1 LEVKKDILWRVY
13 LGFIG
18 IVVLSMCILGR
29 AIYIQQVQGSMW
41 RGKSDS
47 LHTRLMPMQAERGTI
62 YSEDGNM
69 LSTSVPYFDIYI
81 DFGADGLRE
90 KNGLRF
96 KTYVDS
102 LSIALANFFGDKK
115 ASAYKKELQAG
126 YKKRD
131 RYYELSRDLSFEK
144 YKILRTFPL
153 VNQGRNKSG
162 FIAEVKTKRLNPFKL
177 LANRTIGLSRDY
189 INSSGKI
196 INQNV
201 GLERTYD
208 TLLKGDKG
216 QRLVRFISGGA
227 FIPVEGSEIE
237 PENGKD
243 IITTI
248 DVNTQDIAENALMK
262 MMIENDADH
271 GTCIVM
277 ETATGKI
284 KAMANLGKLKT
295 VSGPG
300 KKPEDNYWEDYNY
313 ALRATEPGST
323 IKLAT
328 LLSVLSEGKTTIND
342 MVHVGATGSD
352 YVGVRTVTEAETMPK
367 PEMTI
372 RECFAH
378 SSNVGMSRIAY
389 NTFAAQ
395 PDKYLSYLHKF
406 HFDTRT
412 GIDLIGEERPVLP
425 KIKRNNEGLH
435 AMVTMSFG
443 YAIEVTP
450 LQTLMLYN
458 SIANNGKM
466 VKPYL
471 VNRIESN
478 GVVVKSF
485 EPEVLEEKIAE
496 PSVVQAAQQ
505 CMLAVTT
512 EGTGKLVFKDALYS
526 VGGKTGTAHVAGK
539 DISYDD
545 GVYQASF
552 VGYFPFD
559 KPQYTCIVVIKTKPH
574 PEKHMGGQVAA
585 PVFKEIADKLYAAKN
600 AGPMVLSEKFKKDS
614 TLFYYAGETSDV
626 KEVLNTLS
634 IDYVDSSGNQ
644 PWSSMYSN
652 NNKPVVKTRW
662 VAKNTMPNV
671 KGMGLKDALF
681 LLEGMNMKVL
691 AKGRGKVTLQSI
703 DPGTA
708 VNKNQLIK
716 IELN

>member
-1 LEVKKDILWRVY
+1 
-13 LGFIG
+13 
-18 IVVLSMCILGR
+18 M
-29 AIYIQQVQGSMW
+29 
-41 RGKSDS
+41 
-47 LHTRLMPMQAERGTI
+47 HTRLMPMQAERGTI

-90 KNGLRF
+90 KNGQRF
-96 KTYVDS
+96 KEYVDS
-102 LSIALANFFGDKK
+102 LSTALANFFGDKK
-115 ASAYKKELQAG
+115 ASTYKKELQAG
-126 YKKRD
+126 YKEKD
-131 RYYELSRDLSFEK
+131 RYYELRKNLSFEE
-144 YKILRTFPL
+144 YKILRSFPL

-162 FIAEVKTKRLNPFKL
+162 FIAEVKNKRLNPFGL

-189 INSSGKI
+189 INDAGKLGS
-196 INQNV
+196 QNV

-248 DVNTQDIAENALMK
+248 DVNTQDITENALMK

-284 KAMANLGKLKT
+284 KAMANLGKR
-295 VSGPG
+295 PG
-300 KKPEDNYWEDYNY
+300 GDYWEDYNY

-328 LLSVLSEGKTTIND
+328 LLSVLSEGKATIND
-342 MVHVGATGSD
+342 MVHVGSTGSD
-352 YVGVRTVTEAETMPK
+352 YVGVRTVTEAERMPK
-367 PEMTI
+367 PDLSI

-389 NTFAAQ
+389 NTFASQ

-406 HFDTRT
+406 HFDART
-412 GIDLIGEERPVLP
+412 GIDLVGEERPVLP

-466 VKPYL
+466 LKPYL
-471 VNRIESN
+471 VNRIENN
-478 GVVVKSF
+478 GQVIKEFV
-485 EPEVLEEKIAE
+485 PEVVDEKIAADTIIR
-496 PSVVQAAQQ
+496 AAQQ

-512 EGTGKLVFKDALYS
+512 EGTAKLVFKDAPYS
-526 VGGKTGTAHVAGK
+526 AAGKTGTAHVAGK
-539 DISYDD
+539 DISYED
-545 GVYQASF
+545 GIYQASF

-585 PVFKEIADKLYAAKN
+585 PVFKEIADKLFAVQNPLPASTATAA
-600 AGPMVLSEKFKKDS
+600 GKDS
-614 TLFYYAGETSDV
+614 SLFYYAGETKEI
-626 KEVLNTLS
+626 KEVLNALN
-634 IDYVDSSGNQ
+634 IDYADSSGSQ
-644 PWSSMYSN
+644 SWSSLYN
-652 NNKPVVKTRW
+652 NQGKPVMSTRLI
-662 VAKNTMPNV
+662 AKNTMPNV
-671 KGMGLKDALF
+671 RGMGLKDALF
-681 LLEGMNMKVL
+681 LLEGMHLKVS
-691 AKGRGKVTLQSI
+691 AKGRGKVAMQSI
-703 DPGTA
+703 DPGA
-708 VNKNQLIK
+708 AINKNQFIK

>member
-1 LEVKKDILWRVY
+1 
-13 LGFIG
+13 
-18 IVVLSMCILGR
+18 
-29 AIYIQQVQGSMW
+29 
-41 RGKSDS
+41 
-47 LHTRLMPMQAERGTI
+47 MQAERGTI

-90 KNGLRF
+90 KNGQRF
-96 KTYVDS
+96 KNYVDS
-102 LSIALANFFGDKK
+102 LSRALAGFFNDKK
-115 ASAYKKELQAG
+115 AAQYKKELQEG
-126 YKKRD
+126 YKNRD
-131 RYYELSRDLSFEK
+131 RYYELRKNLTFDE

-162 FIAEVKTKRLNPFKL
+162 FIAEVKNRRLNPFGL
-177 LANRTIGLSRDY
+177 LANRTIGLSREYKND
-189 INSSGKI
+189 SGKVVS
-196 INQNV
+196 QNV

-208 TLLKGDKG
+208 TLLTGNRG

-227 FIPVEGSEIE
+227 FIPIEGSEIE

-262 MMIENDADH
+262 MMIENDAAH

-284 KAMANLGKLKT
+284 KAMANLGRQPD
-295 VSGPG
+295 G
-300 KKPEDNYWEDYNY
+300 DYWEDYNY

-328 LLSVLSEGKTTIND
+328 LLSVLSEGKVTIND
-342 MVHVGATGSD
+342 MVHVGSTGSD
-352 YVGVRTVTEAETMPK
+352 FVGVRPVTEAERMPK
-367 PEMTI
+367 PELTV

-389 NTFAAQ
+389 NTFASQ

-406 HFDTRT
+406 HFDRKT
-412 GIDLIGEERPVLP
+412 GIDLVGEERPMLP
-425 KIKRNNEGLH
+425 KIKRNKEGLH

-471 VNRIESN
+471 VNRIEDN
-478 GVVVKSF
+478 GRVIKSF
-485 EPEVLEEKIAE
+485 EPEIAE
-496 PSVVQAAQQ
+496 EQIASAPVVKAAQQ

-512 EGTGKLVFKDALYS
+512 EGTGKPAFKDAIYS

-539 DISYDD
+539 DLSYND

-559 KPQYTCIVVIKTKPH
+559 RPQYSCIVVIKTKPH

-585 PVFKEIADKLYAAKN
+585 PVFKEIADRLYATNN
-600 AGPMVLSEKFKKDS
+600 AGPLAFDKVKKTLLFS
-614 TLFYYAGETSDV
+614 TMQV
-626 KEVLNTLS
+626 K
-634 IDYVDSSGNQ
+634 Q
-644 PWSSMYSN
+644 
-652 NNKPVVKTRW
+652 
-662 VAKNTMPNV
+662 
-671 KGMGLKDALF
+671 
-681 LLEGMNMKVL
+681 
-691 AKGRGKVTLQSI
+691 
-703 DPGTA
+703 
-708 VNKNQLIK
+708 K
-716 IELN
+716 ISKK

>member
-1 LEVKKDILWRVY
+1 MEVKNDILWRVY

-18 IVVLSMCILGR
+18 IVLLSICIFGR
-29 AIYIQQVQGSMW
+29 AVYIQQFQGSYW
-41 RGKSDS
+41 RSKSDS

-62 YSEDGNM
+62 FSEDGDM
-69 LSTSVPYFDIYI
+69 LSTSVPFFDIYI

-90 KNGLRF
+90 KNGQRF
-96 KTYVDS
+96 TQYVDS
-102 LSIALANFFGDKK
+102 LSTALAVFFGDKK
-115 ASAYKKELQAG
+115 ASTYKKELQAG
-126 YKKRD
+126 YRKKD
-131 RYYELSRDLSFEK
+131 RYYELRKNLSFEE
-144 YKILRTFPL
+144 YKILRSFPL

-162 FIAEVKTKRLNPFKL
+162 FIAEVKNKRLNPFGL

-189 INSSGKI
+189 INASGKVI
-196 INQNV
+196 SQNV

-237 PENGKD
+237 PQNGKD

-262 MMIENDADH
+262 MMIENDAEH

-277 ETATGKI
+277 ETTTGKI
-284 KAMANLGKLKT
+284 KAMANLGKRPD
-295 VSGPG
+295 G
-300 KKPEDNYWEDYNY
+300 DYWEDYNY

-323 IKLAT
+323 MKLAT
-328 LLSVLSEGKTTIND
+328 LLSVLSEGKATIND
-342 MVHVGATGSD
+342 PVQVGSSGSD
-352 YVGVRTVTEAETMPK
+352 YVGVRTVTDAERQPK
-367 PEMTI
+367 PVETI

-395 PDKYLSYLHKF
+395 PDKFLSYLHKF

-412 GIDLIGEERPVLP
+412 GIDLVGEEKPVLP

-458 SIANNGKM
+458 AIANNGKM
-466 VKPYL
+466 VKPWL
-471 VNRIESN
+471 VNRIEDN
-478 GVVVKSF
+478 GIVVKSF
-485 EPEVLEEKIAE
+485 ETEVLEEKIADDH
-496 PSVVQAAQQ
+496 VIKAVQE
-505 CMLAVTT
+505 CMLAVVR
-512 EGTGKLVFKDALYS
+512 EGTGKPVFKDAVYS
-526 VGGKTGTAHVAGK
+526 AGGKTGTAHVAGK
-539 DISYDD
+539 GISYDD

-552 VGYFPFD
+552 VGYFPFE

-574 PEKHMGGQVAA
+574 PEKHMGGQVAG
-585 PVFKEIADKLYAAKN
+585 PVFKEIADKLYAIKN
-600 AGPMVLSEKFKKDS
+600 TSNPVATGVLKKDS
-614 TLFYYAGETSDV
+614 AGFYYAGETKDV
-626 KEVLNTLS
+626 KKVLGELAINY
-634 IDYVDSSGNQ
+634 IDSVNNQ
-644 PWSSMYSN
+644 PWSSIYGN
-652 NNKPVVKTRW
+652 DGNPVVNTRLI
-662 VAKNTMPNV
+662 AKNTMPNV
-671 KGMGLKDALF
+671 KGLGLKDALY
-681 LLEGMNMKVL
+681 LLESMNMKVM
-691 AKGRGKVTLQSI
+691 ARGKGRVTVQSI
-703 DPGTA
+703 DPGAA
-708 VNKNQLIK
+708 VNRNQLIK

>member
-1 LEVKKDILWRVY
+1 MDIRKDILWRVY

-18 IVVLSMCILGR
+18 IVVLSVCILGR
-29 AIYIQQVQGSMW
+29 AVYIQQFQGNYW
-41 RGKSDS
+41 RSKGDT

-62 YSEDGNM
+62 FSEEGDM

-90 KNGLRF
+90 KKGERF
-96 KTYVDS
+96 KKYVDS
-102 LSIALANFFGDKK
+102 LSRSLAGFFKDKK
-115 ASAYKKELQAG
+115 PGVYKKELEEG
-126 YKKRD
+126 YRTRD
-131 RYYELSRDLSFEK
+131 RYYELQKGLTFEQ
-144 YKILRTFPL
+144 YKILRSFPL

-162 FIAEVKTKRLNPFKL
+162 FIAEVKSKRINPFGL

-189 INSSGKI
+189 INEKKEVVK
-196 INQNV
+196 QNV
-201 GLERTYD
+201 GLEKMYD
-208 TLLKGDKG
+208 SLLNGQKG
-216 QRLVRFISGGA
+216 QRTVRFISGGA

-248 DVNTQDIAENALMK
+248 DVNTQDIAENALTK
-262 MMIENDADH
+262 MMIENEAEH

-277 ETATGKI
+277 ETSTGKI
-284 KAMANLGKLKT
+284 KAMANLGKR
-295 VSGPG
+295 GEG
-300 KKPEDNYWEDYNY
+300 EYWEDYNY

-323 IKLAT
+323 MKLAT
-328 LLSVLSEGKTTIND
+328 LLSVLSEGKTTVND
-342 MVHVGATGSD
+342 MVEVGSTGSS
-352 YVGVRTVTEAETMPK
+352 YVGVRTVTDAERAPK
-367 PEMTI
+367 PVMTV

-378 SSNVGMSRIAY
+378 SSNVGMSKIAY
-389 NTFAAQ
+389 NNFASQ
-395 PDKYLSYLHKF
+395 PDKFLSYLHKY
-406 HFDTRT
+406 HFDAKT
-412 GIDLIGEERPVLP
+412 GIDLVGEERPVLP
-425 KIKRNNEGLH
+425 RIKRSGEGLH

-458 SIANNGKM
+458 AVANNGKM

-471 VNRIESN
+471 VNRIEDD
-478 GVVVKSF
+478 GVLVKNF
-485 EPEVLEEKIAE
+485 EPQVVEEKIAE
-496 PSVVQAAQQ
+496 DGVIKAAQQ

-526 VGGKTGTAHVAGK
+526 AGGKTGTAHVAGK
-539 DISYDD
+539 DLSYDD

-559 KPQYTCIVVIKTKPH
+559 KPQYTCIVVIKTKAH
-574 PEKHMGGQVAA
+574 PKLHMGGQVAA
-585 PVFKEIADKLYAAKN
+585 PVFREVADKLFAIKN
-600 AGPMVLSEKFKKDS
+600 TNPVVLNGGLKKDS
-614 TLFYYAGETSDV
+614 TGFYYAGETKDV
-626 KEVLNTLS
+626 KEVLNTLA
-634 IDYVDSSGNQ
+634 IQYVDSASNQ

-652 NNKPVVKTRW
+652 NNMPVVNTRW
-662 VAKNTMPNV
+662 IAKNTMPNV
-671 KGMGLKDALF
+671 RGMDLKDALY
-681 LLEGMNMKVL
+681 LLESMNMKVM
-691 AKGRGKVTLQSI
+691 AKGKGKVTVQSI

>member
-18 IVVLSMCILGR
+18 IVVLSICILGR
-29 AIYIQQVQGSMW
+29 AVYIQQVQGNMW
-41 RGKSDS
+41 RSKSDS

-90 KNGLRF
+90 KNGERF
-96 KTYVDS
+96 KKYVDS
-102 LSIALANFFGDKK
+102 LSTALANFFADKK
-115 ASAYKKELQAG
+115 ASAYKKELQVG
-126 YKKRD
+126 YKNKD
-131 RYYELSRDLSFEK
+131 RYYELRKNLTFEE
-144 YKILRTFPL
+144 YKILRSFPL

-162 FIAEVKTKRLNPFKL
+162 FIAEVKNKRLNPFGL

-189 INSSGKI
+189 INPDGKV

-227 FIPVEGSEIE
+227 FIPIEGSEIE

-284 KAMANLGKLKT
+284 KAMANLGKRPD
-295 VSGPG
+295 G
-300 KKPEDNYWEDYNY
+300 DYWEDYNY

-328 LLSVLSEGKTTIND
+328 LLSVLGEGKVTIND

-352 YVGVRTVTEAETMPK
+352 YVGVRTVTEAERMPK
-367 PEMTI
+367 PDLTV

-406 HFDTRT
+406 HFDTKT
-412 GIDLIGEERPVLP
+412 GIDLVGEERPVLP

-471 VNRIESN
+471 VNRIENN
-478 GVVVKSF
+478 GQLVKSF
-485 EPEVLEEKIAE
+485 EPEVLEEKIADE
-496 PSVVQAAQQ
+496 SIVKAAQQ
-505 CMLAVTT
+505 CMLAVIT
-512 EGTGKLVFKDALYS
+512 EGTGKPVFKDAVYS
-526 VGGKTGTAHVAGK
+526 VAGKTGTAHVAGK

-585 PVFKEIADKLYAAKN
+585 PVFKEVADKLYAAKN
-600 AGPMVLSEKFKKDS
+600 AGPAVEGIKKDS
-614 TLFYYAGETSDV
+614 TLFYYAGETKDV
-626 KEVLNTLS
+626 KEVLNTLN
-634 IDYVDSSGNQ
+634 IDFVDSANNQ

-652 NNKPVVKTRW
+652 NNKPVVNTRW
-662 VAKNTMPNV
+662 IAKNTMPNV
-671 KGMGLKDALF
+671 KGMGLKDALY
-681 LLEGMNMKVL
+681 LLESMNMKVL
-691 AKGRGKVTLQSI
+691 AKGRGKVMVQSV

>member
-1 LEVKKDILWRVY
+1 LEIKNDILWRVY

-18 IVVLSMCILGR
+18 IVLLSVCILGR
-29 AIYIQQVQGSMW
+29 AVYIQQFQGNYW
-41 RGKSDS
+41 RSKSDS

-96 KTYVDS
+96 KNYVDS
-102 LSIALANFFGDKK
+102 LSTALAGFFADKK
-115 ASAYKKELQAG
+115 AGAYKKELQAG
-126 YKKRD
+126 YRKKD
-131 RYYELSRDLSFEK
+131 RYYELRKNLSFEE

-162 FIAEVKTKRLNPFKL
+162 FIAEVKNRRLNPFGL

-189 INSSGKI
+189 INANGKVI
-196 INQNV
+196 SQNV

-277 ETATGKI
+277 ETTTGKI
-284 KAMANLGKLKT
+284 KAMANLGKRPD
-295 VSGPG
+295 G
-300 KKPEDNYWEDYNY
+300 NYWEDYNY

-328 LLSVLSEGKTTIND
+328 LLAVLSEGKETIND
-342 MVHVGATGSD
+342 LVHVGGTGSD
-352 YVGVRTVTEAETMPK
+352 YVGVRTVTEAERMPK
-367 PEMTI
+367 PDMTV

-395 PDKYLSYLHKF
+395 PDKYLGYLHKY
-406 HFDTRT
+406 HFDTKT
-412 GIDLIGEERPVLP
+412 GIDLVGEERPVLP

-458 SIANNGKM
+458 AVANNGKM

-471 VNRIESN
+471 VNRIEDN
-478 GVVVKSF
+478 GRIVKSF
-485 EPEVLEEKIAE
+485 NTEVAEEKIADE
-496 PSVVQAAQQ
+496 SVIKAAQQ

-512 EGTGKLVFKDALYS
+512 EGTGKLVFKDAVYS

-539 DISYDD
+539 GIGYDD

-559 KPQYTCIVVIKTKPH
+559 KPQYSCIVVIKTKPH

-585 PVFKEIADKLYAAKN
+585 PVFKEIADKLYAIKN
-600 AGPMVLSEKFKKDS
+600 TNPMVVAGGLKKDS
-614 TLFYYAGETSDV
+614 TTFYYAGETKDV
-626 KEVLNTLS
+626 KQVLNTLA
-634 IDYVDSSGNQ
+634 IEYVDSANNQ
-644 PWSSMYSN
+644 PWSSMYGN
-652 NNKPVVKTRW
+652 DGKPVVNTRW
-662 VAKNTMPNV
+662 IAKNTMPNV
-671 KGMGLKDALF
+671 KGMGLKDALY
-681 LLEGMNMKVL
+681 LLESMNMKVL
-691 AKGRGKVTLQSI
+691 AKGRGKVAVQSI

-708 VNKNQLIK
+708 INKKQLVK